1 MKKDKTLPAF
11 TREINLFFL
20 ALTFLTRIP
29 GPRGMTFS
37 PEALNKSSRYFTLT
51 GLIVGAISALFFIL
65 CSMVLPHSLSILMSM
80 IITIW
85 LTGAFHEDGFAD
97 VCDAFGGGYSKEQI
111 LTIMKDS
118 RIGTYGTVGLV
129 LILACK
135 YLCLFNLD
143 RSITPF
149 AIIAGHSIS
158 RFASTSVIFIY
169 EYVREDALAKVKP
182 LAMKMDMTG
191 LLMNGLFGIATI
203 LFLGNWL
210 YVLLIIPVII
220 AMLTTAEYFKRK
232 IGGYTGDCLG
242 AVQQITEVVFYL
254 GLIMSFR

>member
-1 MKKDKTLPAF
+1 MKKDKPLPTF
-11 TREINLFFL
+11 SKEINLFFL

-29 GPRGMTFS
+29 GPGWMTFS

-51 GLIVGAISALFFIL
+51 GVIVGTIAAAVFVL
-65 CSMVLPHSLSILMSM
+65 CTMVLPHSVSVLMSM
-80 IITIW
+80 IVTVW

-129 LILACK
+129 LILTCK
-135 YLCLFNLD
+135 YLCLLNIE
-143 RSITPF
+143 RSMTPF

-158 RFASTSVIFIY
+158 RFASTSVISLY
-169 EYVREDALAKVKP
+169 EYVQEDARTKVKP
-182 LAMKMDMTG
+182 LAREMDMAG
-191 LLMNGLFGIATI
+191 VLMNGLFGIVPL
-203 LFLGNWL
+203 LFLGNWR
-210 YVLLIIPVII
+210 YVLLIMPVMIG
-220 AMLTTAEYFKRK
+220 MLTTAQYFKSK

-242 AVQQITEVVFYL
+242 AVQQVTEVVFYL
-254 GLIMSFR
+254 GLIVIAR